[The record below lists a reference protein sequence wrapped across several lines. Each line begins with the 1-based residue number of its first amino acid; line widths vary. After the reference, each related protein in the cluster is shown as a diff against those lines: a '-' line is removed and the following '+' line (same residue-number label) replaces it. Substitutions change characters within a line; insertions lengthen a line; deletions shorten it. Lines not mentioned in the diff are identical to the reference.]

1 MDSRVFKATS
11 VLGLACILLLGA
23 TVCAGRVEA
32 RKYYYNGSTI
42 GGPYVT
48 PNYYPQQNYPIQ
60 NNYANTLHRGLG
72 FRNTRE
78 QYFGP
83 DPSRYYS
90 QQPQVN
96 PYYPYGGY
104 TPNSTGGY
112 IPGTQFN
119 YNYGFDSGYYNS
131 RNKANSIIGYNT
143 SRDRIRPYEVR
154 R

>member
-1 MDSRVFKATS
+1 MDFRSTKSIS
-11 VLGLACILLLGA
+11 VLGLAGFFLLGA
-23 TVCAGRVEA
+23 LVCADGVQA
-32 RKYYYNGSTI
+32 RKYYYNESTI

-48 PNYYPQQNYPIQ
+48 PNYYPQQNYPVQ
-60 NNYANTLHRGLG
+60 NYYANTLHRGIG

-83 DPSRYYS
+83 DPNRYYY
-90 QQPQVN
+90 QQPLAN

-104 TPNSTGGY
+104 APYSSGGY

-119 YNYGFDSGYYNS
+119 YNFGFDSGYYNS

-143 SRDRIRPYEVR
+143 TRDRVGPYQVR